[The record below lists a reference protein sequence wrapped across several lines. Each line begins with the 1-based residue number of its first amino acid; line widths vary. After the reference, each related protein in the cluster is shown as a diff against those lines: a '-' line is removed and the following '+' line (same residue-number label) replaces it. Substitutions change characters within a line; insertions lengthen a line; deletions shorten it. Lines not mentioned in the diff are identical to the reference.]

1 MDESPEVEGGGSTA
15 AMGST
20 NSLAM
25 GSPKE
30 GGWDAAPVEDS
41 TRGCLELIFI
51 GQSVARA
58 TGGTSKIQ
66 SKQYQPKVKIR

>member
-15 AMGST
+15 VVGWT
-20 NSLAM
+20 NSLAV

-41 TRGCLELIFI
+41 TRGRLELIFI
-51 GQSVARA
+51 GQSVAHA
-58 TGGTSKIQ
+58 TGGTFEIQ
-66 SKQYQPKVKIR
+66 SKQYQSKVKIR